1 MKELFRKYQR
11 PLLKLANNKWGRK
24 FLGIDTK
31 EKIVGLTD
39 NAFVIRLGRNKY
51 QATVRCYPVYAK
63 RLHYALTAID
73 IAEDWVT
80 RNKAIYQPLPQ
91 YAGLLNY
98 VGLTRDARFPN
109 IMLLESGDIFS
120 TAAGDGNTAKTS
132 TSWSTA
138 RANNADAAGTGA
150 TTVGTDIL
158 LDGSTY
164 YVYRM
169 FTPFDISS
177 LGALASVTAGTF
189 SLMPSVVTAN
199 NGNWNVVET
208 TQASATT
215 LTVSDHANFNTTR
228 LKTTDVNSWTADT
241 YTNFT
246 LNASGYA
253 IILAASGG
261 AVKIAGRVDKDI
273 DNSAPSGPPQYN
285 NITMYTSDQSGTTKD
300 PKLVFTYTLAI
311 IGDVQGYFEV

>member
-1 MKELFRKYQR
+1 
-11 PLLKLANNKWGRK
+11 
-24 FLGIDTK
+24 
-31 EKIVGLTD
+31 
-39 NAFVIRLGRNKY
+39 
-51 QATVRCYPVYAK
+51 
-63 RLHYALTAID
+63 
-73 IAEDWVT
+73 
-80 RNKAIYQPLPQ
+80 
-91 YAGLLNY
+91 
-98 VGLTRDARFPN
+98 
-109 IMLLESGDIFS
+109 MLLESGDIFS